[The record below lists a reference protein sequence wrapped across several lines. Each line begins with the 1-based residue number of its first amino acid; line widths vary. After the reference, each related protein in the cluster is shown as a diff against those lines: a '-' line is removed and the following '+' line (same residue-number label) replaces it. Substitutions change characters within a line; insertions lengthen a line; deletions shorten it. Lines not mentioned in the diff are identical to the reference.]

1 MIVSIKIE
9 FCSQMFV
16 RVTNVQIE
24 RKMWLKNLCILMQ
37 LASHVLM
44 HTSIT
49 SSSITTSIAGI
60 TTSII
65 SITNSIAS
73 IREGIKFFLIWKF
86 WIVRDPPTFLAKLWK
101 DLIFL
106 WKKTYFMITPLW
118 NRWAPPPF
126 CKKIS
131 VFLIRK
137 FWIVRDPPP
146 PFHNFFAKKIWFFY
160 EKKLILW

>member
-1 MIVSIKIE
+1 
-9 FCSQMFV
+9 
-16 RVTNVQIE
+16 
-24 RKMWLKNLCILMQ
+24 MQ

-106 WKKTYFMITPLW
+106 WKKPYFMIFYDKTPL
-118 NRWAPPPF
+118 
-126 CKKIS
+126 
-131 VFLIRK
+131 
-137 FWIVRDPPP
+137 
-146 PFHNFFAKKIWFFY
+146 
-160 EKKLILW
+160 E